1 MKFYRLSLVVLTLAL
16 ALFLSAA
23 FSAPPAARQIR
34 RRKCSLSGAGMIFSP
49 TPSLNTK
56 KRILRSRLTTP

>member
-23 FSAPPAARQIR
+23 FSALPAAPANPPQEV
-34 RRKCSLSGAGMIFSP
+34 
-49 TPSLNTK
+49 
-56 KRILRSRLTTP
+56 LTV

>member
-23 FSAPPAARQIR
+23 FSATPLAPANPPQEV
-34 RRKCSLSGAGMIFSP
+34 
-49 TPSLNTK
+49 
-56 KRILRSRLTTP
+56 LTVWGWDNFLPDAFAEY

>member
-23 FSAPPAARQIR
+23 FSAPAGRAGKSAAGSAY
-34 RRKCSLSGAGMIFSP
+34 CLGLG
-49 TPSLNTK
+49 
-56 KRILRSRLTTP
+56 